1 MSIEWVWDSRNEK
14 NTKNDE
20 FLVSLE
26 MQNSQKTRKFAF
38 CLKSK
43 TLKKQWIL
51 RFAWNGKF
59 LPEKMPP
66 KKNNRGRV
74 GAAHFV
80 VAFLK
85 SYPKPKA
92 GPYDIR
98 TIVFERQTF
107 RSTKSQHETLLR
119 CVIESDGGTKHL
131 LQNHNHG
138 KPHATCRN
146 AASPQLRFEKD
157 VVFLDHVLCSS
168 CFFHVHHVSIVQVH
182 VLFLL
187 LRASAKLWGNNE
199 WNDGNKWARV
209 SATNPNRWRMR
220 PKSSRLHG

>member
-1 MSIEWVWDSRNEK
+1 
-14 NTKNDE
+14 
-20 FLVSLE
+20 
-26 MQNSQKTRKFAF
+26 
-38 CLKSK
+38 
-43 TLKKQWIL
+43 
-51 RFAWNGKF
+51 
-59 LPEKMPP
+59 MPP

-146 AASPQLRFEKD
+146 AASPQLRFEKY

-168 CFFHVHHVSIVQVH
+168 CFFHVHHVSMFSFFYFEPLQNYG
-182 VLFLL
+182 
-187 LRASAKLWGNNE
+187 ATMNE
-199 WNDGNKWARV
+199 TT
-209 SATNPNRWRMR
+209 ATNEPEFSYK
-220 PKSSRLHG
+220 PKLLTHAPEIIASPRVNTNSGQQGGQKKQQKID

>member
-14 NTKNDE
+14 NAKHDE

-38 CLKSK
+38 CLKCK

-51 RFAWNGKF
+51 RFAWNAKF

-66 KKNNRGRV
+66 KKIIVVGLGLHILWSHFWNPTPNPKLAPTTSEQLCLNGKPSGRQN
-74 GAAHFV
+74 HNM
-80 VAFLK
+80 
-85 SYPKPKA
+85 KP
-92 GPYDIR
+92 YL
-98 TIVFERQTF
+98 V
-107 RSTKSQHETLLR
+107 R
-119 CVIESDGGTKHL
+119 CVIDSDGGTKHL

-146 AASPQLRFEKD
+146 AASPQLRFEKY

-168 CFFHVHHVSIVQVH
+168 CFFHVHHVSMVH

-187 LRASAKLWGNNE
+187 LRASAKLWGNHE

-209 SATNPNRWRMR
+209 SATNPNRWRMH
-220 PKSSRLHG
+220 PKSSRPHV